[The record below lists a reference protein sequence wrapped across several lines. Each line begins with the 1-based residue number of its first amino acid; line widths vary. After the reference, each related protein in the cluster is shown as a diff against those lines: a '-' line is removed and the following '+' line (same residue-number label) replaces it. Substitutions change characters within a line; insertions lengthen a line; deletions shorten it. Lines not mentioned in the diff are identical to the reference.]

1 MKHGI
6 GQEVGDDLASELD
19 DDSPIVFGQRIVDEA
34 KGGPIQIP
42 MVCIPAVLG
51 LNLSGSDIQLS
62 YACSC
67 VANIVL

>member
-6 GQEVGDDLASELD
+6 GQEVGDDLASALD

-42 MVCIPAVLG
+42 MVSIPVV
-51 LNLSGSDIQLS
+51 LNLNLNGSDIQFS
-62 YACSC
+62 FAYSW